1 MLFECPV
8 GESLCCESFMVEN
21 VSSGLKITG
30 KQSPKVGNKGQSC
43 TRCQERNKDASD
55 VSLWGVLLLSC
66 SVVSLCD
73 PMDCRT
79 SGSSALQHL
88 PEFAQSHVHW
98 VGDAIY
104 LILWYPLLLLPS
116 IFASIRVFSKRW
128 LFTSGGQ
135 SIGASASALI
145 LPVNIQGWFP
155 LGLTGSISLLSK
167 GLSSLL

>member
-1 MLFECPV
+1 M
-8 GESLCCESFMVEN
+8 
-21 VSSGLKITG
+21 
-30 KQSPKVGNKGQSC
+30 
-43 TRCQERNKDASD
+43 
-55 VSLWGVLLLSC
+55 LLLSC

-88 PEFAQSHVHW
+88 PEFAQTHVHW

-104 LILWYPLLLLPS
+104 LILCYPLLLLPS

-135 SIGASASALI
+135 STGASASALI

-155 LGLTGSISLLSK
+155 LGLVQSPCCPRDSHK
-167 GLSSLL
+167 SSLAPQFESINSLALSRLYGPAPNQLPTSKISPLKQKKSSSPPSLIPRVKQVVEYHSSL